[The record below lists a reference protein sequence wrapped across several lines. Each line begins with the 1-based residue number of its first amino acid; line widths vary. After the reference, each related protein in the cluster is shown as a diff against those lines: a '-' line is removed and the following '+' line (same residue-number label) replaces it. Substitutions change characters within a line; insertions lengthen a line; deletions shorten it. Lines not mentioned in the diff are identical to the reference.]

1 MDSFSHMYLDMPVL
15 FEDKVVI
22 TLLSVSFSSANG
34 TNDTTARSYGPDDWA
49 PAATSSAIY

>member
-22 TLLSVSFSSANG
+22 LSVSFSSANG

-49 PAATSSAIY
+49 TTATSSAIY